1 MNKKE
6 FNFDRNLSLEELSDY
21 EITKDLKIN
30 LMEDPID
37 MEKVERVF

>member
-30 LMEDPID
+30 FNGRPNRYG
-37 MEKVERVF
+37 KSRRVF